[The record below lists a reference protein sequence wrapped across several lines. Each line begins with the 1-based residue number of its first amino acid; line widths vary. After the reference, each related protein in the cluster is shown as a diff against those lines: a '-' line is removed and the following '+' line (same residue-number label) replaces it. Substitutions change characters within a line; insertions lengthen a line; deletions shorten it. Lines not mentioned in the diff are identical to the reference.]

1 MMVDFSDANIA
12 NPAVGD
18 FLGPVSVAVDAKQLA
33 VFLVLFVRNHLE
45 IGNTWVFQEDK
56 EV

>member
-18 FLGPVSVAVDAKQLA
+18 SLGPVSVAVYAKQFV
-33 VFLVLFVRNHLE
+33 VFLVLFLRNYLE
-45 IGNTWVFQEDK
+45 IGNAWVFQ
-56 EV
+56 